1 MPVCKEIDHS
11 RSGDAGDPGITGA
24 GTADATDAT
33 DAADG
38 SASVE
43 PWQVHKLRPDEVY
56 LTRWRRTAP
65 DAFHIRA
72 RRPLRHPLYR
82 GAPDFDPLLL
92 CETVRQTFPL
102 LCHAAYGVPLG
113 HQLIWE
119 RIRYDI
125 HAAAYAGVDRGPELE
140 LDVRCFDLSYR
151 GKHPAALSL
160 WALVTWGGLPVA
172 TADTRFTVQSR
183 AVYQR
188 LRGAYAD
195 TEAAVAKALP
205 APAPVPCAGTGR
217 HRASDVLL
225 TSTADGGRRLRVD
238 PSHPIY
244 FDHPVDH
251 VPGMLLLEAAHQAVG
266 GAVSTLD
273 CTFHRYVELDA
284 PCAIVTTP
292 LDPDADADAAPD
304 ADARPADRGSGAT
317 RRTRITAVQDGRR
330 RFTADLVPYAAPV
343 LADSGRVVR

>member
-1 MPVCKEIDHS
+1 MPVRKEIDRS

-24 GTADATDAT
+24 GTAGAGAAG
-33 DAADG
+33 AADG
-38 SASVE
+38 TASVE
-43 PWQVHKLRPDEVY
+43 PWQVHKLRSDEVY

-72 RRPLRHPLYR
+72 RRPLLHPFYR
-82 GAPDFDPLLL
+82 GTPDLDPLLL

-119 RIRYDI
+119 RLRYDI
-125 HAAAYAGVDRGPELE
+125 DAAAYAGVDRGPELE

-151 GKHPAALSL
+151 GKYPAALSL

-195 TEAAVAKALP
+195 TEAALAKALP
-205 APAPVPCAGTGR
+205 APAPCAGTGR
-217 HRASDVLL
+217 RRASDVLL
-225 TSTADGGRRLRVD
+225 TSPADGGRRLRVD

-284 PCAIVTTP
+284 PCTIVTTP
-292 LDPDADADAAPD
+292 LDAGPDADPD
-304 ADARPADRGSGAT
+304 GDTDARPAGTGSGAP

>member
-1 MPVCKEIDHS
+1 MPVCKDIDRS
-11 RSGDAGDPGITGA
+11 RSDDAGDPGLTGA
-24 GTADATDAT
+24 GTADFSDDTAP
-33 DAADG
+33 
-38 SASVE
+38 VE

-56 LTRWRRTAP
+56 LTRWRRTGP

-82 GAPDFDPLLL
+82 VAPDFDPLLL

-102 LCHAAYGVPLG
+102 LCHAAYDVPLG

-125 HAAAYAGVDRGPELE
+125 DDAAYAGADRGPELE
-140 LDVRCFDLSYR
+140 LHVRCFDLSYR

-195 TEAAVAKALP
+195 TESAVAKASP
-205 APAPVPCAGTGR
+205 APAPAPCAGTGR
-217 HRASDVLL
+217 HRARDVLL
-225 TSTADGGRRLRVD
+225 TSPADDGRRLRVD
-238 PSHPIY
+238 PTHPIY

-284 PCAIVTTP
+284 PCTIVTTP
-292 LDPDADADAAPD
+292 LAP
-304 ADARPADRGSGAT
+304 DARPADSGSGVVG
-317 RRTRITAVQDGRR
+317 RTRVTAVQDGRR
-330 RFTADLVPYAAPV
+330 HFTADLVPYAAPV
-343 LADSGRVVR
+343 LVDSGRIAG